1 MAPVYEA
8 GVVLSQL
15 RRGADS
21 AEWLLEFGVALL
33 EQSGNEVVGEMD
45 SKAAGG
51 GPLDVEGGVD
61 FVVGG
66 RGEKGSDGEEGENG
80 VEKMVGEEEVVMAEL
95 EVVVGGKG
103 RDLVADVEGVGSADE
118 MKREVE
124 QDVRDADGAEVDSNM
139 GVGEN
144 EVDVVVMGEMET
156 RAGRHVGMNE
166 LTNERLIQYIYDKGR
181 EGKGREGQAR
191 AGKNG
196 EAGQSCW

>member
-15 RRGADS
+15 GRGADS

-33 EQSGNEVVGEMD
+33 EQSGNEVVGEVD

-51 GPLDVEGGVD
+51 GPLDLEGGVD
-61 FVVGG
+61 SVVGG
-66 RGEKGSDGEEGENG
+66 RGEKGSNGEEGENG

-95 EVVVGGKG
+95 EVVVGGKR

-118 MKREVE
+118 MKREFE
-124 QDVRDADGAEVDSNM
+124 QDVRDVDGAVVDSNM
-139 GVGEN
+139 AVGEN
-144 EVDVVVMGEMET
+144 EVDVVVMGEVET

-166 LTNERLIQYIYDKGR
+166 RMRG
-181 EGKGREGQAR
+181 
-191 AGKNG
+191 
-196 EAGQSCW
+196 